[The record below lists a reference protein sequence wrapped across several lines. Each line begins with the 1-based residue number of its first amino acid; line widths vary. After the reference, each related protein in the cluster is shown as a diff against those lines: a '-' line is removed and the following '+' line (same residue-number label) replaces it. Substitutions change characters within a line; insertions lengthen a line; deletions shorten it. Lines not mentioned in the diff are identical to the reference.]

1 MAIILSPDLLFGQ
14 LFIDVQLGRVFAD
27 SKTFVDCTPK
37 QAPEEILAQYEAQKT
52 APDFDL
58 SAFVQAH
65 FHLPEQ
71 VASDFV
77 SDPTIPTAE
86 HINRLWDRLTRPAD
100 VPEAYSSRVPL
111 PHPYVVPGGRFR
123 EIFYWDSYFTMLGL
137 KEAGRVDLI
146 RGMID
151 NFAYLIDTIGFI
163 PNGNR
168 TYFLSRSQPPFF
180 AMMVQLLA
188 EIDGN
193 EVLVKYLLQLLKE
206 YAFWMEG
213 ADRLSPETPEV
224 KRVVWMPDGSVL
236 NRYWDDTPT
245 PRPEAYRQEI
255 ELNAE
260 TEPSG
265 VVSEELYNHIRAACE
280 SGWDFSSRWFAD
292 GQSLGTIQ
300 AAHLVPIDL
309 NCLLAQTEFIIA
321 SAYDCAENIEGYK
334 KYIQRF
340 EDRLESIK
348 KFFWNEQEA
357 FFTDFNLK
365 TYKPSD
371 QVTLAG
377 IFPLTLFVGTD
388 EQARLVRERLRRD
401 FLKPGGWVTTLN
413 NTGEQWDS
421 PNGWAPLQWMVY
433 DALTSGWPQDES
445 DTPEI
450 LDEEAE
456 YFALARK
463 GRDRWLALN
472 DKVFRATG
480 KMMEKY
486 NVVDAA
492 LTTGG
497 GEYPNQDGFGWTN
510 GVYLALSAERD
521 REQKQ
526 KSY

>member
-1 MAIILSPDLLFGQ
+1 MSSPDVLFGQ
-14 LFIDVQLGRVFAD
+14 LFIDVQLGHVFAD

-37 QAPEEILAQYEAQKT
+37 QAPDEILAQYEAQKT
-52 APDFDL
+52 APGFDL

-77 SDPTIPTAE
+77 SDPTIPTAD

-100 VPEAYSSRVPL
+100 VSEPHSSRVPL

-151 NFAYLIDTIGFI
+151 NFAYLIDTVGFI

-180 AMMVQLLA
+180 ALMVELLA
-188 EIDGN
+188 GLKEQDYRA
-193 EVLVKYLLQLLKE
+193 VMVRYLPQLEKE
-206 YAFWMEG
+206 YAFWMDG
-213 ADRLSPETPEV
+213 ADNLAPETPVV

-236 NRYWDDTPT
+236 NRYWDDTPR
-245 PRPEAYRQEI
+245 PRPEAYRQEL
-255 ELNAE
+255 ELNVE
-260 TEPSG
+260 TEQKGLS
-265 VVSEELYNHIRAACE
+265 SETLYTHIRSACE

-292 GQSLGTIQ
+292 GQTMASIQ
-300 AAHLVPIDL
+300 TADLVPVDL
-309 NCLLAQTEFIIA
+309 NCLLA
-321 SAYDCAENIEGYK
+321 
-334 KYIQRF
+334 
-340 EDRLESIK
+340 RLEYTLSGAYEWAGKTAESEAMLAAFERRGDAINQ
-348 KFFWNEQEA
+348 FFWHEKEQ
-357 FFTDFNLK
+357 FFTDFDLK
-365 TYKPSD
+365 RFIQTNEL
-371 QVTLAG
+371 TLAG
-377 IFPLTLFVGTD
+377 VFPLFTTITTTD
-388 EQARLVRERLRRD
+388 RMDLVMRRLRKD
-401 FLKPGGWVTTLN
+401 FLCAGGWVTSLRQ
-413 NTGEQWDS
+413 TGQQWDS
-421 PNGWAPLQWMVY
+421 PNGWAPLQWVVY
-433 DALTSGWPQDES
+433 YSLVHCWPVWGD
-445 DTPEI
+445 DTPDAEAI
-450 LDEEAE
+450 YEEYITA
-456 YFALARK
+456 ARE

-521 REQKQ
+521 RE
-526 KSY
+526 KS